1 MFLTKQELHDLT
13 GYALSA
19 WQRRWL
25 DKHGYI
31 YEVSATGAVKVLRS
45 FVERKMNSAA
55 PVETGV
61 RLNFDAIKKRA

>member
-1 MFLTKQELHDLT
+1 MFLTAQELHDLT

-31 YEVSATGAVKVLRS
+31 GYS
-45 FVERKMNSAA
+45 
-55 PVETGV
+55 
-61 RLNFDAIKKRA
+61 